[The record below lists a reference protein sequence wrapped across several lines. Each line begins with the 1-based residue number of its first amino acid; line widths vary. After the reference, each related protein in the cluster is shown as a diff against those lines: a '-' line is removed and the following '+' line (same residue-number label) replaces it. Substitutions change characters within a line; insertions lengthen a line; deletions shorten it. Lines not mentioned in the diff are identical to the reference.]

1 MQFMVNLHGSDWSI
15 TLNLWNNWTILFLFY
30 LGVVMFFWGNM
41 PRQFTLEKVAVNN
54 LSPPLTSAPTNEK
67 HHMLQKLIALTSGD
81 EALRPQEA
89 TAISNSE
96 LGAVFSSVF
105 QASSSHAHSPATIR
119 HLLLRFLEA

>member
-1 MQFMVNLHGSDWSI
+1 MEQLDYSI
-15 TLNLWNNWTILFLFY
+15 FILF
-30 LGVVMFFWGNM
+30 GCGNGEWFWGNM
-41 PRQFTLEKVAVNN
+41 PRQITLEKVAVNN

-89 TAISNSE
+89 TAISNPE

-105 QASSSHAHSPATIR
+105 QASSSHAPLGTCC
-119 HLLLRFLEA
+119 FV